1 MARLKDNARYKII
14 KRNKAN
20 KKRGVTSDHIIEF
33 TGFYSSKKCSINLRK
48 IRYIDKETGN
58 VYVYLTNDFKHS
70 ANTIADIYKQRWQ
83 IELFFKALKH
93 NLKIKTFWGTS
104 INAVYSQV
112 WVALICYLLMSVLK
126 YKFKFEASV
135 GKLIQRIRSYI
146 FETGDLM
153 RFLEDKKLIPIEI
166 SQTNQITLCLKA
178 GQ

>member
-1 MARLKDNARYKII
+1 
-14 KRNKAN
+14 
-20 KKRGVTSDHIIEF
+20 
-33 TGFYSSKKCSINLRK
+33 
-48 IRYIDKETGN
+48 
-58 VYVYLTNDFKHS
+58 VYLTNDFKHS

-83 IELFFKALKH
+83 PVRPGIELFFKALKH

-104 INAVYSQV
+104 RNAVFSQV

-146 FETGDLM
+146 FETGDIL
-153 RFLEDKKLIPIEI
+153 RFLKDKTFTPAE
-166 SQTNQITLCLKA
+166 SVQTNQLTLCLKA